1 MAPKQIPSPPYLPVL
16 QSHSKCRVSS
26 PVNTV
31 SFQTSIKHRK
41 HLYSNISTA
50 QTLDSMSLVLLQANF
65 CNFWNKPP
73 PVFLAAK
80 STKSW
85 SAQSILIVAFIRN
98 FESSETSTAL
108 GACPPFFFVSE
119 HSPSPRQPAYH
130 GKSWLQGKH
139 IPFPSPGTL
148 QQVHIT
154 SSWITQRWKVNK
166 EETKKDSE
174 KI

>member
-1 MAPKQIPSPPYLPVL
+1 MQGLFS
-16 QSHSKCRVSS
+16 SKYYFFS
-26 PVNTV
+26 NLN
-31 SFQTSIKHRK
+31 QA
-41 HLYSNISTA
+41 HLYSSISTV
-50 QTLDSMSLVLLQANF
+50 QTLDSVSLVLLQVNF

-73 PVFLAAK
+73 ALFLAAK

-85 SAQSILIVAFIRN
+85 WAQSILILTFIRN
-98 FESSETSTAL
+98 FESSETSTGL
-108 GACPPFFFVSE
+108 GACPLFLFQ
-119 HSPSPRQPAYH
+119 HLSPSPRQSDCH

-148 QQVHIT
+148 QQVHTT

-174 KI
+174 KT